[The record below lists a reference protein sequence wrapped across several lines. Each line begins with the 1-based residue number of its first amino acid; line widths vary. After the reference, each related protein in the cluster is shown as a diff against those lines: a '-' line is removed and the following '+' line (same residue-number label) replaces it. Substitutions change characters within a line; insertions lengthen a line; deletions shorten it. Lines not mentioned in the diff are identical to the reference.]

1 MIHQTQ
7 PPQNLHPKVLI
18 NIILINSNESK
29 ILFVKKE
36 NKSYWNLLGH
46 ILEYGETLEQRIKE
60 IMSETTF
67 ELEENENILDKIQY
81 LCSFNAVDRE
91 KKRHFVELMYAMKID
106 DGKRVFVDR
115 DIFRY
120 RWMKMEEI
128 KNEKLF
134 FGFEKFIEKY
144 KVKEIKDILKI
155 KSI

>member
-7 PPQNLHPKVLI
+7 PLQNLHPKVLI
-18 NIILINSNESK
+18 NIILINSSESK

-36 NKSYWNLLGH
+36 NKSYWNILGH
-46 ILEYGETLEQRIKE
+46 ILEYGETLEERIKE
-60 IMSETTF
+60 IMCETTF
-67 ELEENENILDKIQY
+67 ELEEYENILDKIQY
-81 LCSFNAVDRE
+81 LCSFNADDRE
-91 KKRHFVELMYAMKID
+91 KKRHFVELMYAMKMD
-106 DGKRVFVDR
+106 DGKRVFVNP

-120 RWMKMEEI
+120 RWMRMEEI

>member
-1 MIHQTQ
+1 
-7 PPQNLHPKVLI
+7 
-18 NIILINSNESK
+18 
-29 ILFVKKE
+29 
-36 NKSYWNLLGH
+36 
-46 ILEYGETLEQRIKE
+46 
-60 IMSETTF
+60 MSETTF
-67 ELEENENILDKIQY
+67 ELEENENILDKIKY

>member
-7 PPQNLHPKVLI
+7 PPQSLHPKVLI

-36 NKSYWNLLGH
+36 YKSYWNLLGH

-67 ELEENENILDKIQY
+67 ELEENENIFDKIKY

-91 KKRHFVELMYAMKID
+91 KKRHFVELMYAMKMD
-106 DGKRVFVDR
+106 DGKKIFVDR
-115 DIFRY
+115 DLFRY

>member
-7 PPQNLHPKVLI
+7 PLQNLHPKVLI
-18 NIILINSNESK
+18 NIILINSSESK

-46 ILEYGETLEQRIKE
+46 ILEYGETFEQRIKE

-67 ELEENENILDKIQY
+67 ELEENENILDKIKY

-115 DIFRY
+115 EKFRY

-134 FGFEKFIEKY
+134 FGFEMFIEKY
-144 KVKEIKDILKI
+144 KVKQIKAILKI